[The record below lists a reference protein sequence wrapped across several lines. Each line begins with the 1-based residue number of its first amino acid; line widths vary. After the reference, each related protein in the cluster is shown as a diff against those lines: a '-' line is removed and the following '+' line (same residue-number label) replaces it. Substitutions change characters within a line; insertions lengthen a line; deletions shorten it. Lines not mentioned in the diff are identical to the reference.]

1 MFCTPR
7 PRSCYPV
14 LRTSETTQLPVVAYV
29 LVRVKPGTSND
40 LVGSRKIHGVKM
52 ANSVFG
58 QYDAVLVMTAKDM
71 DELSKIIYNV
81 VETHPNVEHTECLI
95 SVPTPILPEEDL
107 RRADSET
114 YSVISFQCPSCNL
127 LNARGSVFC
136 QFCGYVFDAPKRSAT
151 LD

>member
-1 MFCTPR
+1 VKFTR
-7 PRSCYPV
+7 
-14 LRTSETTQLPVVAYV
+14 LPVVAYV

-58 QYDAVLVMTAKDM
+58 QYDSVLVMTAKDM

-81 VETHPNVEHTECLI
+81 VETHPNVLHTECLI
-95 SVPTPILPEEDL
+95 SVPTPVLPQEED
-107 RRADSET
+107 RSHVDSET

-136 QFCGYVFDAPKRSAT
+136 QFCGYIFNVPKRNAS
-151 LD
+151 LC